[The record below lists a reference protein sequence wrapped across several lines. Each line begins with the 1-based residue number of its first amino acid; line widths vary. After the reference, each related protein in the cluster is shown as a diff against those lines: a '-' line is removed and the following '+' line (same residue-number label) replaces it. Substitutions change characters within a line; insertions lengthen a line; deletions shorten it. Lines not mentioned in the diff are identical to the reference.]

1 MSIKWNSIIIKL
13 IFAFLL
19 VILPLYML
27 SVGLTFHSSGQ
38 MRGEIDRSN
47 ESVLLFHYSNLQL
60 ELERMVDLISE
71 YSIDRELSDFYTL
84 SPVLSQYEVSKRL
97 NDIMVKLRQMKSS
110 SPYIQDVVYYIP
122 GLNKR
127 VSISGGITDI
137 KPGEWEGMIESQG
150 RMKGMVS
157 EYEGELMLI
166 KSSPLILSTS
176 SEPNFILVIQL
187 SPKQLREQLSSIRKG
202 QPGGALLRF
211 GSNHHVDVSNEQL
224 PDDVRLLLDHE
235 LRKER
240 PEGEV
245 IRQITEDN
253 HIYAVADNNSQF
265 QLLSYIPNEVLYEPI
280 QRYSLRMWGLT
291 VVSCMIIVLFSIGIY
306 RLIHRPLAR
315 LMKSFRS
322 LERGDTQ
329 TELQH
334 KRGDEFGYL
343 YDQFNKT
350 MRQLRSLIE
359 DNYIQRIHTQ
369 ESQLKHLQSQIAP
382 HFLYN
387 SLFTIKQ
394 MAEVEDVDGIKT
406 FSDFLGR
413 YFQFMTRDFAREVTL
428 RQELDHSLVYLN
440 IQQIRFSNRLQIRIQ
455 EPPESVMSLL
465 VPRIILQPVL
475 ENAFEHGLKRS
486 ASGGILHLSYRLDDG
501 MLMVI
506 VEDNGE
512 QLSDERLAELQSKL
526 LYSTVFQEIEETTG
540 LVNVHRRL
548 RIRFG
553 LDYGLYLSRSEAYGG
568 LRVELRLPLHN
579 TLKD

>member
-1 MSIKWNSIIIKL
+1 MSIRWNSIIVKL

-27 SVGLTFHSSGQ
+27 SIWSTFNSSGQ

-47 ESVLLFHYSNLQL
+47 ESVLLFHYANLQF

-84 SPVLSQYEVSKRL
+84 SPIMSRYEVSKRL
-97 NDIMVKLRQMKSS
+97 NDIMLKLRQMKSS
-110 SPYIQDVVYYIP
+110 SPYIEDVLYYLP
-122 GLNKR
+122 GLDKR
-127 VSISGGITDI
+127 VSIVGGITDI
-137 KPGEWEGMIESQG
+137 KPREWEGMIENQG
-150 RMKGMVS
+150 LMKSMVF
-157 EYEGELMLI
+157 EYEDQLMLM
-166 KSSPLILSTS
+166 KSSPWILSTS
-176 SEPNFILVIQL
+176 SEPNFILVIKL
-187 SPKQLREQLSSIRKG
+187 SQKQLREQLGSIREG
-202 QPGGALLRF
+202 QLGGAILRF
-211 GSNHHVDVSNEQL
+211 GDDHYVDVSSEQL
-224 PDDVRLLLDHE
+224 SDDVKSLLDDE
-235 LRKER
+235 LSKEWT
-240 PEGEV
+240 EGEV
-245 IRQITEDN
+245 IRQITDHN
-253 HIYAVADNNSQF
+253 HIYAVADTTFQF

-280 QRYSLRMWGLT
+280 QRYSARMWGLT
-291 VVSCMIIVLFSIGIY
+291 VVSCMILILFSVGIY
-306 RLIHRPLAR
+306 RLIHQPLAR

-322 LERGDTQ
+322 LERGDTH
-329 TELQH
+329 TELRH

-343 YDQFNKT
+343 YDQFNRT

-394 MAEVEDVDGIKT
+394 MAVVEDVDGIKT

-428 RQELDHSLVYLN
+428 KQELDHSLVYLN
-440 IQQIRFSNRLQIRIQ
+440 IQQIRFSNRLQIQIE

-465 VPRIILQPVL
+465 VPRIILQPLL
-475 ENAFEHGLKRS
+475 ENAFEHGLKS
-486 ASGGILHLSYRLDDG
+486 SPAGGILSLSYRLDNEAFII
-501 MLMVI
+501 I

-512 QLSDERLAELQSKL
+512 QFSDDRLAVLQSKL
-526 LYSTVFQEIEETTG
+526 QYSTMLQEGEETTG
-540 LVNVHRRL
+540 LVNVHQRL

-553 LDYGLYLSRSEAYGG
+553 LDYGLHLSRSEAYGG
-568 LRVELRLPLHN
+568 LRVEVRLPIHN
-579 TLKD
+579 TQKD